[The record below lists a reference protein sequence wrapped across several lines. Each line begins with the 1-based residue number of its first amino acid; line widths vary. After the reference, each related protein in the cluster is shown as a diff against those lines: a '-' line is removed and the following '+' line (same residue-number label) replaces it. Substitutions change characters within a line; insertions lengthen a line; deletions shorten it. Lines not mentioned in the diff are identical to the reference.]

1 MTAISTTGTLTA
13 GSSKTFNLAPGS
25 ALSLTLSPNV
35 RVTITETPESVSGS
49 GVGGNTTRVHEPQL
63 AGTFAYGPYAM
74 GGGVVVAVASNSG
87 SSVAWTRKDTV
98 VTTDS
103 TGTSLVSWDG
113 KSFGFTNQ
121 LRGGS
126 LLRSGKP
133 WLRQP
138 AATTGLTAIGGVS
151 LAAVIRN
158 GRRAIEITCPADT
171 SPNGFYFPISATVTA
186 FQHATFEV
194 EDASE
199 WVGGTWRIGF
209 FEGAAGVFTAGKQY
223 VQTPGAN
230 NAWNGVHCLMPLTT
244 EWATVGAGSFSNAMT
259 QCAFRFTRK
268 TSPTGTT
275 RLWVYEIAE
284 GEGNSLPSIILG
296 ADDGA
301 KTWYTDGLPVLEKY
315 GFSSYMAF
323 IADDRGTATRMSQA
337 EWADAITSRGHH
349 AVVHGCKTG
358 YASYRD
364 YLASFAPYDSP
375 QAAIEADI
383 AYNRDIMVAEGLD
396 PSGAGRQPLVLPGG
410 YINMGASI
418 VDDTIRDAMVNTGM
432 TVARRAVVENGLV
445 ANGGWSGGSRYIP
458 IIGHSY
464 AGGSEATNISAI
476 VTQMQA
482 EIAAGRSVVLMFH
495 EVRASP
501 SANEHITAANLETI
515 VAAAAVLVRSGAA
528 KAGKLTDFAQ
538 ELKTYTS
545 PVHVGQ

>member
-1 MTAISTTGTLTA
+1 MSTMRVTMTRTTMGESGSLLTA
-13 GSSKTFNLAPGS
+13 GSTYTVSTAFGAYLVGQAKAATDPDG
-25 ALSLTLSPNV
+25 ALSPLGSEPLRLATNP
-35 RVTITETPESVSGS
+35 VTGAASAVD
-49 GVGGNTTRVHEPQL
+49 
-63 AGTFAYGPYAM
+63 AG
-74 GGGVVVAVASNSG
+74 
-87 SSVAWTRKDTV
+87 
-98 VTTDS
+98 
-103 TGTSLVSWDG
+103 G
-113 KSFGFTNQ
+113 KSFASNQ
-121 LRGGS
+121 EKRGGS

-138 AATTGLTAIGGVS
+138 AATTGLTAIGAVS
-151 LAAVIRN
+151 LAAVVRN

-194 EDASE
+194 ENAAE
-199 WVGGTWRIGF
+199 WAGGSWRIGF
-209 FEGAAGVFTAGKQY
+209 FEGSLGVFSTGKQY
-223 VQTPGAN
+223 LQTPGAN

-268 TSPTGTT
+268 ASPTGTT

-284 GEGNSLPSIILG
+284 GEGSNLPSIILG

-364 YLASFAPYDSP
+364 YLASFAPYGSP

-383 AYNRDIMVAEGLD
+383 TYNRDIMVAEGLD
-396 PSGAGRQPLVLPGG
+396 PSGVGRQTLVLPGG
-410 YINMGASI
+410 YINMGTSVI
-418 VDDTIRDAMVNTGM
+418 DDTIRDAMVNTGM
-432 TVARRAVVENGLV
+432 TVARRALVENGIV
-445 ANGGWSGGSRYIP
+445 ANGGWSGASRYIP

-476 VTQMQA
+476 VTQMQT

-528 KAGKLTDFAQ
+528 KSGKLTDFAQ